1 MGFFVD
7 FNINENFEETIKS
20 RFRDEFSYQNFS
32 EGEKTRIDLAILFTW
47 RAIAKMKNSTN
58 TNLLILDEILDGS
71 LDSAGTEEFIRIIKE
86 LTDGT
91 NSFIISHKTDQIL
104 DKFDRV
110 YRFVKLKNFSVVE
123 ED

>member
-20 RFRDEFSYQNFS
+20 RHRDEFSYQNFS
-32 EGEKTRIDLAILFTW
+32 EGEKTRIDLALLFTW
-47 RAIAKMKNSTN
+47 RAIAKMKNSAS

-71 LDSAGTEEFIRIIKE
+71 LDANGTEEFIKIIKY

-91 NSFIISHKTDQIL
+91 NSFIISHKTDQL
-104 DKFDRV
+104 VEKFDKV
-110 YRFVKLKNFSVVE
+110 YRFEKIKNFSRLV
-123 ED
+123 